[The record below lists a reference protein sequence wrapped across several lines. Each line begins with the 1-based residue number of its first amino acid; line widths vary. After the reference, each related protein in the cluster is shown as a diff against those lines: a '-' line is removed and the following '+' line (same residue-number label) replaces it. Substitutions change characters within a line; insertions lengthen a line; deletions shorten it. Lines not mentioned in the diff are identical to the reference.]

1 MEVGLELTA
10 HFTPGPF
17 TLLKGRYL
25 GLFAPPTS
33 EDGVNGLLDLQVT
46 PLGAFT
52 GTLTVRGKVVPLQ
65 GQFASDGSFSRTIQ
79 MSDGSM
85 PELFLSLD
93 IAGAAPHLSGTLTGA
108 GASSV
113 LAVDRVATDLE
124 TSPFVVGQYTAL
136 LETELTDTPAPRGIG
151 FGIGKMT
158 ASGKLRLAG
167 RLGDGRSFSLAT
179 KFAENGTAP
188 IYLWVGNSG
197 TELAGIVSLDD
208 SQLRGTLRWRR
219 PTGAMAGFDTT
230 VALRGSPYAKP
241 AKGAPVF
248 PGWLATEENGW
259 ISLGDIVARP
269 LTLGLDHVPRF
280 SPPNDAHIK
289 LSLSLANGFFSGSF
303 RLDGAAEAT
312 SFSGA
317 LLPAEN
323 RAGGIFRQ
331 SNGESDAVR
340 IEAAP

>member
-1 MEVGLELTA
+1 STEPTLTFAMEMGLELTA

-25 GLFAPPTS
+25 GLFAPPAS

-46 PLGAFT
+46 PLGAFS

-93 IAGAAPHLSGTLTGA
+93 VAAAAPHLSGTLTGA
-108 GASSV
+108 GSSAV
-113 LAVDRVATDLE
+113 LAVDRAATDLK

-151 FGIGKMT
+151 FGTGKMT

-197 TELAGIVSLDD
+197 SELAGIVSLDD

-219 PTGAMAGFDTT
+219 PAGA
-230 VALRGSPYAKP
+230 
-241 AKGAPVF
+241 
-248 PGWLATEENGW
+248 
-259 ISLGDIVARP
+259 
-269 LTLGLDHVPRF
+269 
-280 SPPNDAHIK
+280 
-289 LSLSLANGFFSGSF
+289 
-303 RLDGAAEAT
+303 
-312 SFSGA
+312 
-317 LLPAEN
+317 
-323 RAGGIFRQ
+323 
-331 SNGESDAVR
+331 
-340 IEAAP
+340 